1 MSELLAIIGT
11 AGRKDDYAKLNKENW
26 LEVKKLVRNFIREN
40 KITQVISGGAA
51 FADHLA
57 VNLYNAKIVEN
68 LTLCLPAEFN
78 LSNKKFKENGFKSSG
93 SIANYYHRRF
103 SEKIYDNE
111 EASLNQIY
119 EAIQGG
125 CEAIS
130 WSNFWDRNA
139 QVANL
144 STMILAITFGN
155 GNIVKDGGTAHTCKL
170 FIQKN
175 GSAKAFHLNLY
186 DMKIH
191 DNAIVE

>member
-1 MSELLAIIGT
+1 MKKFKIVIQT
-11 AGRKDDYAKLNKENW
+11 KLFGGNEIVT
-26 LEVKKLVRNFIREN
+26 EEN
-40 KITQVISGGAA
+40 K
-51 FADHLA
+51 L
-57 VNLYNAKIVEN
+57 
-68 LTLCLPAEFN
+68 
-78 LSNKKFKENGFKSSG
+78 KENGFKSSG